1 MSETLAG
8 IVAVT
13 LTFVLAGVV
22 KGAAGMGLPTVAMG
36 VLGIGMAPREAAALV
51 VIPSLVTNVWQYF
64 SGARRL
70 RVLSRTWS
78 MLTGAAVTTWAA
90 CGLLAGQGNSSG
102 ALWLGAALVAYAAA
116 TLANFR
122 IRIPSRYEI
131 WLSPAAGAITGLVTG
146 ATGVFVIPAVPYL
159 QALGFEGEELI
170 QSLGLSFTVSTLA
183 LAGGLAG
190 RGAFRVSALAAST
203 LCTLPALA
211 GMGLGQL
218 IRSRV
223 NARVF
228 RRLFLICL
236 LGIGAELI
244 GRGVFCEPRS

>member
-1 MSETLAG
+1 MRFKLTAISALA
-8 IVAVT
+8 
-13 LTFVLAGVV
+13 L
-22 KGAAGMGLPTVAMG
+22 
-36 VLGIGMAPREAAALV
+36 
-51 VIPSLVTNVWQYF
+51 IPSLVVAQQTTSDTTMRDTTMRDTTYTTTSEGSLAAPSANL
-64 SGARRL
+64 G
-70 RVLSRTWS
+70 
-78 MLTGAAVTTWAA
+78 LTTEQVKELQKAINDNG
-90 CGLLAGQGNSSG
+90 CHAG
-102 ALWLGAALVAYAAA
+102 
-116 TLANFR
+116 
-122 IRIPSRYEI
+122 E
-131 WLSPAAGAITGLVTG
+131 VTG
-146 ATGVFVIPAVPYL
+146 TITDATR
-159 QALGFEGEELI
+159 EGI
-170 QSLGLSFTVSTLA
+170 QCIRESKNIEGTDVNDVLKALGLSFTVSTLA